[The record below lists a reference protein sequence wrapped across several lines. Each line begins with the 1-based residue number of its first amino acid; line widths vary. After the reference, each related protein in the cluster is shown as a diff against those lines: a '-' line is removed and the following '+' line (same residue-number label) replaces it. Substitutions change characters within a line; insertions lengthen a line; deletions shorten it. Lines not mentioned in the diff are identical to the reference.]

1 MSDRL
6 EELSPFPDH
15 SVALK
20 RLVGQSSGQPQLSPH
35 AVNAPMIRHWVEAMG
50 DTNPLYVS
58 DESARSHGYD
68 GVIAPPTMLQ
78 AWIMRGLRASWLADE
93 ARAAGEDPANGAHDS
108 MMHLLDLEG
117 LTSVV
122 ATNCEQS
129 YGRPLV
135 LGDRL
140 LVRSVIEDISDP
152 KRTGL
157 GTGRFFTSRLDFT
170 AVPDADVP
178 EDPSPEEI
186 VALAERGE
194 PVATM
199 HFRIL
204 KYLPPA
210 RRSAAGAAIDGST
223 GATAPPPS
231 GADPGQRLL
240 VRGRP
245 GPPPPHS
252 ALHLVRDVAAPTPAG
267 VRHLSIIRVGHRDGE
282 RSRHPVLLCRGALPP
297 GTLVRVPTWPSGWSS
312 WRKGR
317 GSWPTL
323 KASIAVTCTSVWR
336 SRPRSSTTTM
346 SSRSPSSGPPPHHLP
361 PHHLPPTCHRTI
373 WRDDL
378 MDFAFTDEQH
388 AVSEAAMGLLG
399 GLVDAERIL
408 AVEQTD
414 DMVDRELWAALSAAD
429 LLGLAV
435 PEAHGGAGYGLTELC
450 LLLQAQGNVVAPV
463 PLWATLVLG
472 ALPLAQFG
480 SPELQARWLP
490 GVVAG
495 DVMLTAALNGVAM
508 GVHGVPPVTATA
520 VGDGWVLNGTELA
533 VPQAHLAQR
542 IVVPAHTADEE
553 IVLLLVD
560 PQAPGVSLERTVTTN
575 REIHPHL
582 HLTDVAVPAGDVLVD
597 PTSAR
602 AALETLV
609 MAATAGLCA
618 LQVGVCESALR
629 QTALYL
635 NQRNQFGRPL
645 SSFQGTML
653 RAADAAIDIEAM
665 RVTLWNATWL
675 FDTGRDA
682 TDAVQVAKWQA
693 SERGQR
699 TVHAT
704 QHLHGG
710 MGADITYPIHR
721 YFLWGKQLELL
732 LGGPSLQLA
741 RIGAGIAARA
751 LAEAKP

>member
-1 MSDRL
+1 
-6 EELSPFPDH
+6 
-15 SVALK
+15 
-20 RLVGQSSGQPQLSPH
+20 
-35 AVNAPMIRHWVEAMG
+35 
-50 DTNPLYVS
+50 
-58 DESARSHGYD
+58 
-68 GVIAPPTMLQ
+68 
-78 AWIMRGLRASWLADE
+78 
-93 ARAAGEDPANGAHDS
+93 
-108 MMHLLDLEG
+108 
-117 LTSVV
+117 
-122 ATNCEQS
+122 
-129 YGRPLV
+129 
-135 LGDRL
+135 
-140 LVRSVIEDISDP
+140 
-152 KRTGL
+152 
-157 GTGRFFTSRLDFT
+157 
-170 AVPDADVP
+170 
-178 EDPSPEEI
+178 
-186 VALAERGE
+186 
-194 PVATM
+194 
-199 HFRIL
+199 
-204 KYLPPA
+204 
-210 RRSAAGAAIDGST
+210 
-223 GATAPPPS
+223 
-231 GADPGQRLL
+231 
-240 VRGRP
+240 
-245 GPPPPHS
+245 
-252 ALHLVRDVAAPTPAG
+252 
-267 VRHLSIIRVGHRDGE
+267 
-282 RSRHPVLLCRGALPP
+282 
-297 GTLVRVPTWPSGWSS
+297 
-312 WRKGR
+312 
-317 GSWPTL
+317 
-323 KASIAVTCTSVWR
+323 
-336 SRPRSSTTTM
+336 
-346 SSRSPSSGPPPHHLP
+346 
-361 PHHLPPTCHRTI
+361 
-373 WRDDL
+373 
-378 MDFAFTDEQH
+378 MDFAFTDEQR

-399 GLVDAERIL
+399 GLVDPERIL

-751 LAEAKP
+751 LAETKP